1 MQTPDR
7 HELYARLTQRLSDL
21 TALEEALGILQWDQE
36 IVMPKGAVAQRSR
49 QMATISVVH
58 HERLSSPELARLVD
72 QLVGD
77 RGLDEI
83 QAANVREAKR
93 DLQRST
99 SLPEALVRRWSE
111 TTVLAHDIWVEARK
125 ADDFKSFE
133 PVLGDLVELA
143 KQRAAAINPQM
154 PAYDVLLDEFEPGI
168 TQAVLDPLFAELKAF
183 LLPMIA
189 QVRARTAQGGLPDTA
204 WLAHL
209 VPAETQR
216 SVGETIVRAMGY
228 DFDRGRLD
236 TSVHPFC
243 GGAGPSDVRIT
254 TRYREDAFFGSLSGM
269 IHETGHALYE
279 QGRSQEL
286 GDQPVS
292 RARSMG
298 IHESQSLLWE
308 KQVGLGRPFWT
319 ALYPKLQAEYTF
331 LAEVSLEAFL
341 FGISLVDLGNFIRVD
356 ADELTYP
363 LHVILRYEIE
373 RDLFG
378 GQLQVADLPRVW
390 AQKMEEYLGITP
402 PNDRLG
408 VLQDVHW
415 SMGSFGYFPSYTLGA
430 LYAAQFMNACRKS
443 VPEVDE
449 ALARGDVQPLLGW
462 LRAQIHQLGSRYT
475 TDDLVKKASGETLN
489 PKHFVEYARAKYT
502 RLYGL

>member
-1 MQTPDR
+1 MHPPHPR
-7 HELYARLTQRLSDL
+7 YAQLSQRLSDL

-36 IVMPKGAVAQRSR
+36 IVMPKGAVAQRGR
-49 QMATISVVH
+49 QMAAISVMH
-58 HERLSSPELARLVD
+58 HERLSAPELAQLVD
-72 QLVGD
+72 ELAGD
-77 RGLDEI
+77 AALDAV

-93 DLQRST
+93 DLLRAT
-99 SLPEALVRRWSE
+99 RIPEALVRRWSE
-111 TTVLAHDIWVEARK
+111 ATVHAHDIWVQARK
-125 ADDFKSFE
+125 DEDFKAFE
-133 PVLGDLVELA
+133 PILSELVELA
-143 KQRAAAINPQM
+143 KQRAAAIDPHM
-154 PAYDVLLDEFEPGI
+154 PAYDVLLDEFEPGM
-168 TQAVLDPLFAELKAF
+168 TQAQLDPLFAELKAF
-183 LLPMIA
+183 LLPLIA

-204 WLAHL
+204 WLSQH
-209 VPAETQR
+209 VPAERQR
-216 SVGETIVRAMGY
+216 AVGERIVRAMGY

-254 TRYREDAFFGSLSGM
+254 TRYREDAFFGSLAGM

-279 QGRSQEL
+279 QGRSLEL
-286 GDQPVS
+286 ADQPVS

-319 ALYPKLQAEYTF
+319 ALYPQLQAEYGF
-331 LAEVSLEAFL
+331 LAQVPLDTFL

-373 RDLFG
+373 RDLFS
-378 GQLQVADLPRVW
+378 GQLQVGDLPRVW
-390 AQKMEEYLGITP
+390 NEKMQQYLGITP

-430 LYAAQFMNACRKS
+430 LYAAQFMNACRRD
-443 VPEVDE
+443 VPEVDA
-449 ALARGDVQPLLGW
+449 ALARGEVQPLLGW
-462 LRAQIHQLGSRYT
+462 LRARIHQPGSLYG
-475 TDDLVKKASGETLN
+475 TDELVRRASGEALN
-489 PKHFVEYARAKYT
+489 PKHFIDYARAKYS